1 MYALSGRAAW
11 CALPGRAAWCARGR
25 RPARR
30 PLRMICLVRPGRSVC
45 RWAAARP
52 SSTAHDL
59 PGSAWSLCVPVGG
72 GPPARSPH
80 ASLTA
85 RSGRSRGPPWPCR
98 HPPAPRPCPATTH
111 GHRSQALQ
119 FPPAPS
125 TPVGPSVLRT
135 IHITAEPT
143 PNSACNSPTTLSNP
157 GIRSLELQRFQTLL
171 KLLPIELRA
180 TFLGQAP
187 ATAHGHRSL
196 ALQALRRPP
205 HLWGLVCCDG

>member
-1 MYALSGRAAW
+1 MCALSGRAA
-11 CALPGRAAWCARGR
+11 CGPTRPG
-25 RPARR
+25 
-30 PLRMICLVRPGRSVC
+30 CLVCP
-45 RWAAARP
+45 WAAARP

-59 PGSAWSLCVPVGG
+59 PGSTWSLCVPVGG

-85 RSGRSRGPPWPCR
+85 RSGRSRGPPWPCH
-98 HPPAPRPCPATTH
+98 HPPAPRPGPAAAH
-111 GHRSQALQ
+111 GHRSQALLCPPD
-119 FPPAPS
+119 PPAPS
-125 TPVGPSVLRT
+125 SPVWSSVLRT

-143 PNSACNSPTTLSNP
+143 PNVARNSPTTLSNP

-196 ALQALRRPP
+196 ALLSLRRPP
-205 HLWGLVCCDG
+205 HQWGRLADRRLDASSRSPTTPAIHTI

>member
-1 MYALSGRAAW
+1 
-11 CALPGRAAWCARGR
+11 
-25 RPARR
+25 
-30 PLRMICLVRPGRSVC
+30 MICLVRPGRSVC

-52 SSTAHDL
+52 SSTTHDL
-59 PGSAWSLCVPVGG
+59 PGSAWSLRVPVGG

-157 GIRSLELQRFQTLL
+157 GIRSLELQRFLTLL
-171 KLLPIELRA
+171 KLHPIELHA
-180 TFLGQAP
+180 TFLGRAP
-187 ATAHGHRSL
+187 ATAHGHRS
-196 ALQALRRPP
+196 QAFQFPP
-205 HLWGLVCCDG
+205 APSTPVGPGVL